1 MVAFLVVRNIDSR
14 LNLVTSIQKDQAL
27 ILCRNTRKYKVTKNS
42 VGKGQGFTNLEP
54 LVYWIDLEH
63 F

>member
-14 LNLVTSIQKDQAL
+14 LNLVTSIQKDQAR

-42 VGKGQGFTNLEP
+42 VGRGQGFTNLEP
-54 LVYWIDLEH
+54 LVH
-63 F
+63 